1 MWKALIADDE
11 PKIRRGLRSLLERID
26 GEITVVAEAEDGQEA
41 FEQAQAQLPDIL
53 FLDIRMPFLNGLEL
67 IEKLDQVSFDWLV
80 IIISGHDEFD
90 YARRAVSLKVFEYL
104 LKPVDEEELRR
115 TLERAKNE
123 ITLRRATNR
132 YVVWARQ
139 QLIANKE
146 IFQERFIIDWL
157 RGILS
162 KSDIEETQSFLSLN
176 LTAIQTLVALRLEE
190 RPTKNNSLRCGY
202 RNLLTYTIKAAVK
215 ELLPP
220 SFLVV
225 IDSLDTVVALGD
237 QNKKQVEKIIPAI
250 EMAIEEATHHRAL
263 IVLMDTRNEND
274 GALKTVQDLYE
285 EAHKEL
291 SKKENLQ
298 TFVLLAEQY
307 IEKNY
312 SYPELSLEEAATELE
327 ISPGY
332 LSRLIKQ
339 ATGYSFIDFL
349 SRVRINHAMEL
360 MLDPAVKIYEV
371 AEKVGYR
378 SQHYFSRAFKN
389 VLGFPPS
396 EYKRGGILK
405 NDGAYEKNQ

>member
-123 ITLRRATNR
+123 LTLRRATNR

-225 IDSLDTVVALGD
+225 IDLLDTVVALGD

-250 EMAIEEATHHRAL
+250 EMAIEDATHHRAL

-396 EYKRGGILK
+396 EYKRGGSLK

>member
-67 IEKLDQVSFDWLV
+67 IEKLDQVSCDWLV

-123 ITLRRATNR
+123 LTLRRATNR

-225 IDSLDTVVALGD
+225 IDLLDTVVALGD

-250 EMAIEEATHHRAL
+250 EMAIEDATHHRAL

-360 MLDPAVKIYEV
+360 MLDPAIKIYEV

-396 EYKRGGILK
+396 EYKRGGSLK

>member
-123 ITLRRATNR
+123 LTLRRATNR

-225 IDSLDTVVALGD
+225 IDLLDTVVALGD

-250 EMAIEEATHHRAL
+250 EMAIEDATHHRAL

-360 MLDPAVKIYEV
+360 MLDPAIKIYEV

-396 EYKRGGILK
+396 EYKRGGSLK

>member
-67 IEKLDQVSFDWLV
+67 IEKLDQVSCDWLV

-123 ITLRRATNR
+123 LTLRRATNR

-250 EMAIEEATHHRAL
+250 EIAIEEATHHRAL

>member
-67 IEKLDQVSFDWLV
+67 IEKLDQTSCDWLV
-80 IIISGHDEFD
+80 IIITGHDEFD

-123 ITLRRATNR
+123 LTLRRETNR
-132 YVVWARQ
+132 YVVWARE
-139 QLIANKE
+139 QLRANKE
-146 IFQERFIIDWL
+146 VFQERFITDWL
-157 RGILS
+157 KGTLS
-162 KSDIEETQSFLSLN
+162 KSDIDEAQNFLSMN
-176 LTAIQTLVALRLEE
+176 LFTIQTLVALRLED
-190 RPTKNNSLRCGY
+190 RPTKNDNLRCGY
-202 RNLLTYTIKAAVK
+202 RNIMTYTIKAVVK
-215 ELLPP
+215 ELFPP
-220 SFLVV
+220 SFVV
-225 IDSLDTVVALGD
+225 IIDSLDTVVALGD
-237 QNKKQVEKIIPAI
+237 LNKKEVEKIIPAV
-250 EMAIEEATHHRAL
+250 ENAIEDATHQRPL
-263 IVLMDTRNEND
+263 IVLMHTRNERNGD
-274 GALKTVQDLYE
+274 LKTVQDLYE
-285 EAHKEL
+285 EAQKEL
-291 SKKENLQ
+291 SKKSNLQ
-298 TFVLLAEQY
+298 PFVLLAEQY

-312 SYPELSLEEAATELE
+312 SYPELSLEEAAGELE

-396 EYKRGGILK
+396 EYKKGGSQK
-405 NDGAYEKNQ
+405 SDGAYEENH